1 MPLSKKL
8 KQEIKLVALLTTL
21 LSFYYFAIFD
31 KHYPYLLLALMAISI
46 VFLFFAIIKGNL
58 SKNMFL
64 NVRKHEWRVLFFV
77 VVNAILLVVVMVS
90 ELEFDYKNLWVNIL
104 FLVMKAV
111 FVIEII
117 LSYLINFSKLQ
128 EPALADNKELL

>member
-8 KQEIKLVALLTTL
+8 KQEIKLVTLLTTL

-31 KHYPYLLLALMAISI
+31 KQYPYLLLALMAISI

-58 SKNMFL
+58 SKNMFK

-77 VVNAILLVVVMVS
+77 VVNAVLLVVVMVS
-90 ELEFDYKNLWVNIL
+90 ELEFDYKNLWLNVL
-104 FLVMKAV
+104 FVVMKIV
-111 FVIEII
+111 FVVEII
-117 LSYLINFSKLQ
+117 LSYLVNFSKLQ
-128 EPALADNKELL
+128 EPVLTDE

>member
-31 KHYPYLLLALMAISI
+31 KQYPYLLLALMAISI

-58 SKNMFL
+58 SKSMFK

-77 VVNAILLVVVMVS
+77 VVNAILLIVVMVS
-90 ELEFDYKNLWVNIL
+90 ELEFDYKNLWLNVL
-104 FLVMKAV
+104 FVVMKIV
-111 FVIEII
+111 FVVEII

-128 EPALADNKELL
+128 EPALVDE